1 MKPWEDRRT
10 IAKLRR
16 LKGKKVL
23 IGFEMADLGLQLLK
37 ARLRQEGFKGKR
49 LNRKLKQIIWPE

>member
-1 MKPWEDRRT
+1 MKPWDDRRT

-16 LKGKKVL
+16 LKSRKVL